1 MGRSSTGGP
10 LGYRYFLIS
19 LLCLFW
25 GTAWFPIK
33 VGLAD
38 LPPLTFMAARFLVAT
53 IVSLLPFLVYRV
65 RLPRDAFS
73 HRLFLQ
79 LGLFFFAIPYALV
92 YWGMQYITSGL
103 AAILFALSPMYTA
116 MMAHLILPEERL
128 NRKRM
133 AGILLGFLG
142 VLVIFSHHLR
152 AGHPREFWG
161 AAAVSLAPAF
171 SSYAGIL
178 SKQQVRRYG
187 ALVLNAFS
195 VGYGFLVMTALAFFL
210 ERGLPVHFT
219 RASVE
224 STLFL
229 AIFGTVVTSLALIW
243 LYQHYEATQMAMIT
257 YVTPIVALG
266 AGYFLLGEVLSPQVW
281 VGSGFV
287 FGGIAL
293 VGGTGGRV

>member
-1 MGRSSTGGP
+1 LS
-10 LGYRYFLIS
+10 YRYFLIF

-33 VGLAD
+33 VGLMD
-38 LPPLTFMAARFLVAT
+38 LPPLTFMAARFLIAL
-53 IVSLLPFLVYRV
+53 IVSLLPFLVYRI
-65 RLPRDAFS
+65 RWPMDTAS
-73 HRLFLQ
+73 HRLFFQ

-116 MMAHLILPEERL
+116 LMAHLILPEERL
-128 NRKRM
+128 NRKRV

-142 VLVIFSHHLR
+142 VLVIFSHHLSG
-152 AGHPREFWG
+152 GHPREFWG

-195 VGYGFLVMTALAFFL
+195 VGYGFLVMTTLAFLL
-210 ERGLPVHFT
+210 ERGLPIRLT
-219 RASVE
+219 RAAVE

-243 LYQHYEATQMAMIT
+243 LYQHYEATQMSMIT

-293 VGGTGGRV
+293 VGGTGGKG